1 MKPSEIIQKII
12 RHDQSNAGKTAAL
25 RPGQIVSGKVAKL
38 FPNQTAEV
46 QIGTHKVIA
55 QLETPLSADNRYWFR
70 VEPGDGLLRLRVME
84 SVNIQSKG
92 TPAESLL
99 SQLGMKLSREN
110 QMLIQYFLKEQLP
123 ITGETLRM
131 ASEWII
137 YESKSAA
144 EGLRTVKEM
153 ILRQLPFSKDVYS
166 ALSSVLNG
174 DSLSSI
180 MGELQDEL
188 KRADLS
194 SKGQQIY
201 SLLGVMTKTSRDK
214 LGQQAV
220 VGLFSEWLNAKDQAG
235 SLSAFQLLKAAGMF
249 PGEADEGAVIKQLI
263 EDGVQNKPIIQTL
276 SELLKT
282 SESGNRQQFIL
293 NLAKLNGVIAE
304 SSKNRGQAQALQNLL
319 NDFRNGSISFP
330 AEKNILHTVFKS
342 ALSLTINDDIEHLV
356 DGDKFRLA
364 AVQAGK
370 LLGGEKP
377 FAAAALGPQ
386 EITMLEEMRNSLR
399 PESHF
404 PYDQRN
410 IHSEL
415 KRIITA
421 LGFSHEHD
429 VLKLLKQNDDG
440 AVKNLDALKPLLMG
454 FLTEEPAH
462 AAKDAAE
469 RLLHKITGFQALSQ
483 ESGPLQHFIFQL
495 PVSLWGKIS
504 DMTMQWSGRR
514 TEGGN
519 IDPNHCRVIFY
530 LDLEHLNETII
541 DLQVQNR
548 IINISVINGH
558 SGIKDLTAPFAAVLK
573 ANLLK
578 LNYKLSSVSFRE
590 PEPAGDSLLARETM
604 TSIVQANQFS
614 GVDIKI

>member
-12 RHDQSNAGKTAAL
+12 RHDQGNAVKSAAL

-46 QIGTHKVIA
+46 QIGSHKVIA
-55 QLETPLSADNRYWFR
+55 QLETPLSAENRYWFR
-70 VEPGDGLLRLRVME
+70 VESGEGLLRLRVME
-84 SVNIQSKG
+84 SVNGQSKG
-92 TPAESLL
+92 APVESLL

-110 QMLIQYFLKEQLP
+110 KMLIQYFLKEQLP

-131 ASEWII
+131 ASEWIN
-137 YESKSAA
+137 ESKSAA

-174 DSLSSI
+174 DSMSSI
-180 MGELQDEL
+180 MGELQEEL
-188 KRADLS
+188 KRGDLS

-201 SLLGVMTKTSRDK
+201 SLVGDMTKTSRDK

-220 VGLFSEWLNAKDQAG
+220 VKLFSEWVNAKDQAG
-235 SLSAFQLLKAAGMF
+235 SLSAFRLLKAVGMF
-249 PGEADEGAVIKQLI
+249 PGDTSEGAALKLLIK
-263 EDGVQNKPIIQTL
+263 DDAQNRPIIQTL
-276 SELLKT
+276 TELLKT

-293 NLAKLNGVIAE
+293 NLAKLNGVIAQ
-304 SSKNRGQAQALQNLL
+304 SSKSSGGAPALQNLL
-319 NDFRNGSISFP
+319 NDFRNGSLSFP
-330 AEKNILHTVFKS
+330 AEKNILNTIFKS
-342 ALSLTINDDIEHLV
+342 ALSLTINDDIEHLS

-399 PESHF
+399 PDSHF
-404 PYDQRN
+404 PYNQRN

-429 VLKLLKQNDDG
+429 VLKFLKQHDDG
-440 AVKNLDALKPLLMG
+440 GVKNLDALKPLLMG

-558 SGIKDLTAPFAAVLK
+558 SGIKDLTAPFAAELK
-573 ANLLK
+573 VNLLK
-578 LNYKLSSVSFRE
+578 LNYKLSSVSFQE
-590 PEPAGDSLLARETM
+590 PEYAGDSLLAGETM
-604 TSIVQANQFS
+604 ISLVQANQFS
-614 GVDIKI
+614 GVDIRI

>member
-12 RHDQSNAGKTAAL
+12 RHDQSNAGKTSAL

-46 QIGTHKVIA
+46 QIGLHKMIA

-70 VEPGDGLLRLRVME
+70 VEPGEGLLRLRVME
-84 SVNIQSKG
+84 SVNGQSKG
-92 TPAESLL
+92 APAESLL

-110 QMLIQYFLKEQLP
+110 KMLIQYFLKEQLL

-131 ASEWII
+131 ASEWI

-174 DSLSSI
+174 DSMSSI
-180 MGELQDEL
+180 MGELQEEL

-201 SLLGVMTKTSRDK
+201 SLLGYMTKTSKEK

-220 VGLFSEWLNAKDQAG
+220 VRLFSEWLNAKDQAG
-235 SLSAFQLLKAAGMF
+235 SFSAFQLLKSVGMF
-249 PGEADEGAVIKQLI
+249 PGDASEGAAIKQLI
-263 EDGVQNKPIIQTL
+263 KDCAQNKPIIQTL
-276 SELLKT
+276 TELLNT
-282 SESGNRQQFIL
+282 SESGNRQRFIL
-293 NLAKLNGVIAE
+293 NLAKLNGVIAQ
-304 SSKNRGQAQALQNLL
+304 SSKSSGGAPALQNLL

-330 AEKNILHTVFKS
+330 AEKNILNTIFKS
-342 ALSLTINDDIEHLV
+342 ALSLTINDDIEHLS
-356 DGDKFRLA
+356 DGDKFRMA

-370 LLGGEKP
+370 LLGGEKLIT
-377 FAAAALGPQ
+377 AASLSPQ
-386 EITMLEEMRNSLR
+386 EITMLEDMKNSLR
-399 PESHF
+399 PESYF

-429 VLKLLKQNDDG
+429 VLKSLKQHDDG

-454 FLTEEPAH
+454 FLTEEPAN
-462 AAKDAAE
+462 AAKGAAE

-495 PVSLWGKIS
+495 PVSLWGKIT

-530 LDLEHLNETII
+530 LDLEHLNEMII

-558 SGIKDLTAPFAAVLK
+558 SEIKDLTAPFEAELK

-578 LNYKLSSVSFRE
+578 LNYKLSSVSFQK
-590 PEPAGDSLLARETM
+590 PEHAGDSLIAGETM
-604 TSIVQANQFS
+604 TSLVQANQFS
-614 GVDIKI
+614 GVDIRI

>member
-46 QIGTHKVIA
+46 QIGSHKVIA

-70 VEPGDGLLRLRVME
+70 VEPGEGLLRLRVME
-84 SVNIQSKG
+84 SVNSQSKG
-92 TPAESLL
+92 APAESLL
-99 SQLGMKLSREN
+99 SQLGIKLSREN
-110 QMLIQYFLKEQLP
+110 KMLIQYFLKEQLP
-123 ITGETLRM
+123 ITGETLKM
-131 ASEWII
+131 ASEWI

-201 SLLGVMTKTSRDK
+201 SLLEVMTKTSRDK

-220 VGLFSEWLNAKDQAG
+220 VRLFSEWLNAKDQAG

-263 EDGVQNKPIIQTL
+263 EEGVQNKPIIQTL

-304 SSKNRGQAQALQNLL
+304 SSKNSEQAQALQNLL
-319 NDFRNGSISFP
+319 NDLRNGSISFP

-415 KRIITA
+415 MRIIIA

-429 VLKLLKQNDDG
+429 VLKLLKQHDDG
-440 AVKNLDALKPLLMG
+440 AAKNLDTLKPLLMG

-558 SGIKDLTAPFAAVLK
+558 SEIKNLTAPFAAELK

-578 LNYKLSSVSFRE
+578 LNYKLSSVSFQE
-590 PEPAGDSLLARETM
+590 PEPAGDSFLARETM

-614 GVDIKI
+614 GVDIRI

>member
-70 VEPGDGLLRLRVME
+70 VEPGEGLLRLRVME
-84 SVNIQSKG
+84 SENSQSKG
-92 TPAESLL
+92 APAESLL
-99 SQLGMKLSREN
+99 SQLGIKLSREN
-110 QMLIQYFLKEQLP
+110 KMLIQYFLKEQLP
-123 ITGETLRM
+123 ITGETLKM
-131 ASEWII
+131 ASEWI
-137 YESKSAA
+137 YESKSAV

-180 MGELQDEL
+180 IGELQDEL
-188 KRADLS
+188 QRADLS
-194 SKGQQIY
+194 FKGQQIY

-220 VGLFSEWLNAKDQAG
+220 VRLFSEWLNAKDQAG
-235 SLSAFQLLKAAGMF
+235 SLSAFQLLKAVGMF

-293 NLAKLNGVIAE
+293 NLAKLNGAIAE
-304 SSKNRGQAQALQNLL
+304 SSKNSGQAQALQTFL

-330 AEKNILHTVFKS
+330 AEKNILHNVFKS
-342 ALSLTINDDIEHLV
+342 ALSLTINDDIEHLL
-356 DGDKFRLA
+356 DGGKFRLA

-377 FAAAALGPQ
+377 FAAAALSPQ

-399 PESHF
+399 PEYHF

-429 VLKLLKQNDDG
+429 VLKVLKQNDDG
-440 AVKNLDALKPLLMG
+440 AVKNLDTLKPLLMG

-495 PVSLWGKIS
+495 PVSLWGKVS

-558 SGIKDLTAPFAAVLK
+558 SGIKELTAPFGAELK

-578 LNYKLSSVSFRE
+578 LNYKLSSVSFQE
-590 PEPAGDSLLARETM
+590 PEPAGDSLSARETM

>member
-1 MKPSEIIQKII
+1 MKPSELIQKII
-12 RHDQSNAGKTAAL
+12 RHDQSNAGKTAAF

-46 QIGTHKVIA
+46 QIGSHKVIA
-55 QLETPLSADNRYWFR
+55 QLETSLSADNRYWFR
-70 VEPGDGLLRLRVME
+70 VEPGEGLLRLRVME
-84 SVNIQSKG
+84 SGNGQSKG
-92 TPAESLL
+92 APAESLL

-110 QMLIQYFLKEQLP
+110 KMLIQYFLKEQLP

-131 ASEWII
+131 ASEWI

-144 EGLRTVKEM
+144 EGLRTVKEL
-153 ILRQLPFSKDVYS
+153 IIRQLPFSKDVYS
-166 ALSSVLNG
+166 ALFSALNG

-180 MGELQDEL
+180 MGELQNEL

-201 SLLGVMTKTSRDK
+201 SLLGNMTRTSRDK

-220 VGLFSEWLNAKDQAG
+220 VRLFSEWLNAKDQAG
-235 SLSAFQLLKAAGMF
+235 SRTAFKLLKTVGMF
-249 PGEADEGAVIKQLI
+249 PGEASEDAAIKQLI
-263 EDGVQNKPIIQTL
+263 EGGVQNKPIIQILT
-276 SELLKT
+276 ELLKA
-282 SESGNRQQFIL
+282 SVSGNRQEFIL
-293 NLAKLNGVIAE
+293 NLAKLNGVIAQ
-304 SSKNRGQAQALQNLL
+304 SSRSSGQAQALQNLL
-319 NDFRNGSISFP
+319 NGFRNGRISFP
-330 AEKNILHTVFKS
+330 AEKKLLNTLFKS
-342 ALSLTINDDIEHLV
+342 ALSLTINDDLEHLLN
-356 DGDKFRLA
+356 GDKFRLA
-364 AVQAGK
+364 AVQAGR

-377 FAAAALGPQ
+377 SAAAALNPQ
-386 EITMLEEMRNSLR
+386 ESTMLEETKNSMS

-415 KRIITA
+415 KRRITT

-429 VLKLLKQNDDG
+429 VLKLLKQYDDG
-440 AVKNLDALKPLLMG
+440 AAKNLDTLKPLLMG

-462 AAKDAAE
+462 TAKDAAE

-548 IINISVINGH
+548 IINISVINEH
-558 SGIKDLTAPFAAVLK
+558 SEIKDLTAPFAAELK

-578 LNYKLSSVSFRE
+578 LNYKLSSVSFQK
-590 PEPAGDSLLARETM
+590 PEPAGDSLLTRETM

-614 GVDIKI
+614 GVDIRI

>member
-166 ALSSVLNG
+166 ALFSVLNG

-220 VGLFSEWLNAKDQAG
+220 VGLFSEWLNAKDLAG
-235 SLSAFQLLKAAGMF
+235 SSQLSS
-249 PGEADEGAVIKQLI
+249 P
-263 EDGVQNKPIIQTL
+263 
-276 SELLKT
+276 
-282 SESGNRQQFIL
+282 
-293 NLAKLNGVIAE
+293 E
-304 SSKNRGQAQALQNLL
+304 SS
-319 NDFRNGSISFP
+319 
-330 AEKNILHTVFKS
+330 
-342 ALSLTINDDIEHLV
+342 
-356 DGDKFRLA
+356 GD
-364 AVQAGK
+364 V
-370 LLGGEKP
+370 
-377 FAAAALGPQ
+377 
-386 EITMLEEMRNSLR
+386 
-399 PESHF
+399 
-404 PYDQRN
+404 
-410 IHSEL
+410 
-415 KRIITA
+415 
-421 LGFSHEHD
+421 
-429 VLKLLKQNDDG
+429 
-440 AVKNLDALKPLLMG
+440 
-454 FLTEEPAH
+454 
-462 AAKDAAE
+462 
-469 RLLHKITGFQALSQ
+469 
-483 ESGPLQHFIFQL
+483 SG
-495 PVSLWGKIS
+495 
-504 DMTMQWSGRR
+504 
-514 TEGGN
+514 
-519 IDPNHCRVIFY
+519 
-530 LDLEHLNETII
+530 
-541 DLQVQNR
+541 
-548 IINISVINGH
+548 
-558 SGIKDLTAPFAAVLK
+558 
-573 ANLLK
+573 
-578 LNYKLSSVSFRE
+578 
-590 PEPAGDSLLARETM
+590 
-604 TSIVQANQFS
+604 
-614 GVDIKI
+614 

>member
-12 RHDQSNAGKTAAL
+12 RHDQSNAGKTSAL

-46 QIGTHKVIA
+46 QIGSHKMIA

-70 VEPGDGLLRLRVME
+70 VEPGEGLLRLRVME
-84 SVNIQSKG
+84 SVNGQSKG
-92 TPAESLL
+92 APAESLL

-110 QMLIQYFLKEQLP
+110 KMLIQYFLKEQLP

-131 ASEWII
+131 ASEWI

-174 DSLSSI
+174 DSMSSI
-180 MGELQDEL
+180 MGELQEEL

-201 SLLGVMTKTSRDK
+201 SLLGYMTKTSKEK

-220 VGLFSEWLNAKDQAG
+220 VRLFSEWLNAKDQAG
-235 SLSAFQLLKAAGMF
+235 SFSAFQLLKSVGMF
-249 PGEADEGAVIKQLI
+249 PGDASEGAAIKQLI
-263 EDGVQNKPIIQTL
+263 KDCAQNKPIIQTL
-276 SELLKT
+276 TELLNT
-282 SESGNRQQFIL
+282 SESGNRQRFIL
-293 NLAKLNGVIAE
+293 NLAKLNGVIAQ
-304 SSKNRGQAQALQNLL
+304 SSKSSGGAPALQNLL

-330 AEKNILHTVFKS
+330 AEKNILNTIFKS
-342 ALSLTINDDIEHLV
+342 ALSLTINDDIEHLS
-356 DGDKFRLA
+356 DGDKFRMA

-370 LLGGEKP
+370 LLGGEKLIT
-377 FAAAALGPQ
+377 AASLSPQ
-386 EITMLEEMRNSLR
+386 EITMLEDMKNSLR
-399 PESHF
+399 PESYF

-429 VLKLLKQNDDG
+429 VLKLLKQHDDG

-454 FLTEEPAH
+454 FLTEEPAN

-495 PVSLWGKIS
+495 PVSLWGKIT

-530 LDLEHLNETII
+530 LDLEHLNEMII

-558 SGIKDLTAPFAAVLK
+558 SEIKDLTAPFEAELK

-578 LNYKLSSVSFRE
+578 LNYKLSSVSFQK
-590 PEPAGDSLLARETM
+590 PEHAGDSLIAGETM
-604 TSIVQANQFS
+604 TSLVQANQFS
-614 GVDIKI
+614 GVDIRI

>member
-12 RHDQSNAGKTAAL
+12 RHDQSNAGKAAAL
-25 RPGQIVSGKVAKL
+25 RLGQIVSGKIAKL

-46 QIGTHKVIA
+46 QIGSHKVIA

-70 VEPGDGLLRLRVME
+70 VEPGEGLLRLRVME
-84 SVNIQSKG
+84 SVNSQSKG
-92 TPAESLL
+92 APAENLL
-99 SQLGMKLSREN
+99 SQLGIKLSREN
-110 QMLIQYFLKEQLP
+110 KMLIQYFLKEQLP
-123 ITGETLRM
+123 ITGETLKM
-131 ASEWII
+131 ASEWI

-194 SKGQQIY
+194 PKGQQIY

-220 VGLFSEWLNAKDQAG
+220 VRLFSEWLNTKDQAG
-235 SLSAFQLLKAAGMF
+235 SLSAFQLLKAAGIF

-293 NLAKLNGVIAE
+293 NLAKLNGGIAE
-304 SSKNRGQAQALQNLL
+304 SSKNSGQAQALQNIL
-319 NDFRNGSISFP
+319 NDFRNGSLSFP

-342 ALSLTINDDIEHLV
+342 ALSLTINDDIEHLL

-370 LLGGEKP
+370 LLGAEKP
-377 FAAAALGPQ
+377 FAAAALSPQ

-429 VLKLLKQNDDG
+429 VLKLLKQHDDG
-440 AVKNLDALKPLLMG
+440 AVKNLDTLKPLLMG

-558 SGIKDLTAPFAAVLK
+558 SGIKDLTAPFAAELK

-578 LNYKLSSVSFRE
+578 LNYKLSSVSFQE
-590 PEPAGDSLLARETM
+590 LESAGDSLSARETM